1 MCGSPNYSYQPLIRI
16 HLRVNNQRCFNY
28 FLISLYSMVF
38 HLSLFSRWKPKK
50 SKLLSSLSESTSSD
64 LLSNRIYLWVP
75 QLLLIYFRPEKVIV
89 FSEVFDVFA
98 GFVSSLSDEFD
109 GLWIQ
114 IWLFEK
120 TDLRIKG
127 RITVS

>member
-1 MCGSPNYSYQPLIRI
+1 MAHWLMCGSPNYSYQPLIRI

-89 FSEVFDVFA
+89 FSEVLLVPYLMSSMVF
-98 GFVSSLSDEFD
+98 GSRFGCSRR
-109 GLWIQ
+109 Q
-114 IWLFEK
+114 IWGLKEES
-120 TDLRIKG
+120 L
-127 RITVS
+127 